1 MKEFFAYCAN
11 RVRETDR
18 DRYLATLFAPA
29 DKRNALFALYAFD
42 IEISRVRELARETMP
57 GEIRLQWWRE
67 VLLGERAGE
76 ATANP
81 VGAAVMDILGRFAF
95 ARDPLVDLVEARR
108 FDVHNEPMVSAE
120 EFESYASRSA
130 GTIFDVAARIL
141 DGKVSSAVT
150 AESGS
155 AQTIANV
162 LSRLPRHAAR
172 RQLYV
177 PFDSLRRYSA
187 EPEDIF
193 AMRATPQL
201 RAALAELRLRARR
214 SLAYVAAAEI
224 PETIQPVFLPL
235 APLRRWL
242 LDMERPDYDP
252 FKPPMVSPWRRQ
264 WRIWRAAK
272 SFRRIGA

>member
-120 EFESYASRSA
+120 EFESYASRPRRSPMCSP
-130 GTIFDVAARIL
+130 GFRNTPRD
-141 DGKVSSAVT
+141 VSSMFPLTVF
-150 AESGS
+150 GVI
-155 AQTIANV
+155 QP
-162 LSRLPRHAAR
+162 SRKTFLRCARHR
-172 RQLYV
+172 NCV
-177 PFDSLRRYSA
+177 P
-187 EPEDIF
+187 
-193 AMRATPQL
+193 
-201 RAALAELRLRARR
+201 R
-214 SLAYVAAAEI
+214 SLNCAYARVVVSLMS
-224 PETIQPVFLPL
+224 P
-235 APLRRWL
+235 
-242 LDMERPDYDP
+242 RPRFPRPYSR
-252 FKPPMVSPWRRQ
+252 FFCHWHHSGVG
-264 WRIWRAAK
+264 
-272 SFRRIGA
+272 F